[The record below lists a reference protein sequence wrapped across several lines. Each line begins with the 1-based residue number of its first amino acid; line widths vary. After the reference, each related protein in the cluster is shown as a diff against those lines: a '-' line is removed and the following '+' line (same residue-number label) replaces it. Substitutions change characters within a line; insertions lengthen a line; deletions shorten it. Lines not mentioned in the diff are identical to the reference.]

1 MKVVYKIEVENH
13 PDFYIG
19 SANSFNDR
27 KLAHLSCLRRKVHKN
42 TYLQNL
48 YNKYGEQSLLFSIVE
63 ECENIRERE
72 QYYIDTLKPKINI
85 CKKVEGRF
93 EVPHKEETKKLIS
106 DKIKEKHTSG
116 YYNTE
121 EIKTKI
127 SNSLKGKTQ
136 SKETIQKRNQS
147 RKITLDKQAPFKPL
161 SKFNRD
167 KKKEKNALIKQQKE
181 QRNFQII
188 EDLKSGI
195 RQDIIAKKYNL
206 SPSAITE
213 LKKKYCPEINNKE
226 IRKGSNNNFSKL
238 TEEQV
243 KEIKYFLKDKVKQQT
258 IADKYNVKLR
268 TIKAIQSGQNWNH
281 ITIE

>member
-1 MKVVYKIEVENH
+1 MKVVYKIEIENH

-27 KLAHLSCLRRKVHKN
+27 KLAHLSSLRRKVHKN

-48 YNKYGEQSLLFSIVE
+48 YNKYGEGSLLFSVLE

-72 QYYIDTLKPKINI
+72 QHYIDTLQPKINI
-85 CKKVEGRF
+85 CKRVEGRF
-93 EVPHKEETKKLIS
+93 EVPHTEETKKIIS
-106 DKIKEKHTSG
+106 DKIKEKHASG
-116 YYNTE
+116 YFTQ
-121 EIKTKI
+121 EIKDKI
-127 SNSLKGKTQ
+127 ANTLKGKTQ
-136 SKETIQKRNQS
+136 SIETIEKRNKS
-147 RKITLDKQAPFKPL
+147 RSITLAKQAPFKPL

-167 KKKEKNALIKQQKE
+167 KKKEQNALIRQQKE
-181 QRNFQII
+181 QRNLQII

-195 RQDIIAKKYNL
+195 RQDIIAEKYNL
-206 SPSAITE
+206 SPSVITQ
-213 LKKKYCPEINNKE
+213 LKKKYNVEVE
-226 IRKGSNNNFSKL
+226 TFVRRGQNNNFSKL

-243 KEIKYFLKDKVKQQT
+243 KEIKYLLRDKVKQQI

-268 TIKAIQSGQNWNH
+268 TIKAIASGQNWNH

>member
-1 MKVVYKIEVENH
+1 MRVVYKIEIKDH

-42 TYLQNL
+42 IYLQNL
-48 YNKYGEQSLLFSIVE
+48 YNKYGERSLIFSIIE

-72 QYYIDTLKPKINI
+72 QYYIDTLQPKINI

-93 EVPHKEETKKLIS
+93 EVPHTEETKKLIS
-106 DKIKEKHTSG
+106 VKIKEKHVSG
-116 YYNTE
+116 YFTQ
-121 EIKTKI
+121 EIKNKI
-127 SNSLKGKTQ
+127 ADTLKGKTQ
-136 SKETIQKRNQS
+136 SMETIEKRNKNRS
-147 RKITLDKQAPFKPL
+147 ITLSKQAPLKPL

-167 KKKEKNALIKQQKE
+167 KKKEKNKIIKQQKE
-181 QRNFQII
+181 QRNLQII

-195 RQDIIAKKYNL
+195 RQDVIAKKYNL
-206 SPSAITE
+206 SPSVITQ
-213 LKKKYCPEINNKE
+213 LKKKYCHGIDNRQ
-226 IRKGSNNNFSKL
+226 IRRGQNNNFSKL

-243 KEIKYFLKDKVKQQT
+243 REIKYLLKDKTKQQI

-268 TIKAIQSGQNWNH
+268 TIKAIKSGQNWNH

>member
-1 MKVVYKIEVENH
+1 MKVVYKIEIENH

-19 SANSFNDR
+19 STNSFNDR

-48 YNKYGEQSLLFSIVE
+48 YNKYGEESLIFSIVE
-63 ECENIRERE
+63 ECENIREKE
-72 QYYIDTLKPKINI
+72 QYYIDTLQPKINI

-93 EVPHKEETKKLIS
+93 EVPHREETKRLIS
-106 DKIKEKHTSG
+106 DRIKEKHSSG

-127 SNSLKGKTQ
+127 SNSLKGKAQ
-136 SKETIQKRNQS
+136 SKKTIEKRNKS
-147 RKITLDKQAPFKPL
+147 RSLTLEKQAPSKPL

-167 KKKEKNALIKQQKE
+167 KKKEKNCLIRQQKKE
-181 QRNFQII
+181 RNLQII

-206 SPSAITE
+206 SPSVITQ
-213 LKKKYCPEINNKE
+213 LKKKYCPEVNNKE
-226 IRKGSNNNFSKL
+226 IRRGSNNNFSKL

-243 KEIKYFLKDKVKQQT
+243 KEIKYLLKDKVRQQT